1 MKKNGI
7 KLLIIFLII
16 LICIITFIT
25 VKKNRVT
32 KDEKSFKKEYER
44 YNGYTNPGSDKKY
57 FDVNIEE
64 KNGIKYL
71 DDDEVIDMLQ
81 NKTGIIYFGFPTCPW
96 CRSMIEVLLDAK
108 DSTNQKNIYYYNA
121 LDIRDEKV
129 LEDGKVKTTKKGKKN
144 YYKIL
149 DILGDKASV
158 YEGLEDDSIKR
169 LYFPT
174 VVFVRNGKIVGIH
187 ISTVDSQEDPYKK
200 LNKKQKAELKKIYT
214 MGIAK
219 MNGKECDSD
228 TAC

>member
-44 YNGYTNPGSDKKY
+44 YNGYTNPGSNKKY

-71 DDDEVIDMLQ
+71 GDDEVIDMLQ

-174 VVFVRNGKIVGIH
+174 VVFVRNGKIVDIH

-214 MGIAK
+214 RGIAK

>member
-71 DDDEVIDMLQ
+71 DDDEVIDMLE

-174 VVFVRNGKIVGIH
+174 VVFVRNGKIVDIH

-214 MGIAK
+214 RGIAK
-219 MNGKECDSD
+219 MNEKECDSD

>member
-1 MKKNGI
+1 MKKDWI
-7 KLLIIFLII
+7 KILIVSLIII
-16 LICIITFIT
+16 ICIITFIT

-174 VVFVRNGKIVGIH
+174 VVFVRNGKIVDIH

-214 MGIAK
+214 RGIAK

>member
-158 YEGLEDDSIKR
+158 YEELEDESIKR

-174 VVFVRNGKIVGIH
+174 VVFVRNGKIVDIH

-214 MGIAK
+214 RGIAK

>member
-1 MKKNGI
+1 MKKDWI
-7 KLLIIFLII
+7 KILIVSLIII
-16 LICIITFIT
+16 ICIITFIT

-64 KNGIKYL
+64 QNGIKYL

-174 VVFVRNGKIVGIH
+174 VVFVRNGKIVDIH

>member
-71 DDDEVIDMLQ
+71 DDDEVIDMLE

-174 VVFVRNGKIVGIH
+174 VVFVRNGKIVDIH

>member
-44 YNGYTNPGSDKKY
+44 YNGYTNPGSNKKY

-158 YEGLEDDSIKR
+158 SEGLEDDSIKR

-174 VVFVRNGKIVGIH
+174 VVFVRNGKIVDIH

-214 MGIAK
+214 RGIAK

>member
-64 KNGIKYL
+64 QNGIKYL
-71 DDDEVIDMLQ
+71 DDDEVIDMLE

-174 VVFVRNGKIVGIH
+174 VVFVRNGKIVDIH

>member
-44 YNGYTNPGSDKKY
+44 YNGYTNPGSNKKY

-71 DDDEVIDMLQ
+71 DGDEVIDMLQ

-121 LDIRDEKV
+121 LDIRDEKI

-174 VVFVRNGKIVGIH
+174 VVFVRNGKIVDIH

-214 MGIAK
+214 RGIAK

>member
-64 KNGIKYL
+64 QNGIKYL
-71 DDDEVIDMLQ
+71 DDDEVIDMLE

-174 VVFVRNGKIVGIH
+174 VVFVRNGKIVDIH

-219 MNGKECDSD
+219 MNRKECDSD

>member
-44 YNGYTNPGSDKKY
+44 YNGYTNPGSNKKY

-174 VVFVRNGKIVGIH
+174 VVFVRNGKIVDIH

>member
-32 KDEKSFKKEYER
+32 KDEKNFKKEYER

-174 VVFVRNGKIVGIH
+174 VVFVRNGKIVDIH